1 MSRRIPNV
9 DATVETK
16 RETPHHP
23 LSKRGTSMSPTDRG
37 RGSRH
42 VIGRLRSR
50 VLLIMAAVFAA
61 VAACLTGGSAPAQA
75 AAAV

>member
-1 MSRRIPNV
+1 
-9 DATVETK
+9 
-16 RETPHHP
+16 
-23 LSKRGTSMSPTDRG
+23 MSPTDRG